1 MYGDGKL
8 DFNYETIFYNN
19 NGPIIIGGS
28 LHSHMS
34 MPGGIAPQIHV
45 LCAIVVG
52 HAGAKIIMGDAL
64 NFEL

>member
-1 MYGDGKL
+1 MVMENSTLIKKL
-8 DFNYETIFYNN
+8 SFV
-19 NGPIIIGGS
+19 IIIGGS

-34 MPGGIAPQIHV
+34 MLGGIVPHIHV

-52 HAGAKIIMGDAL
+52 HSGAKIIMGDAL